1 MNNTLVKKI
10 IINWLLPIVLS
21 LFIAFIIRTL
31 FIESFIINDSNMS
44 PELNKGDL
52 VVVNKFGKI
61 RRNNIIAFYHPQ
73 QKKETNVNQIYLK
86 RCVALPGDTL
96 LIENKRLLVN
106 NIHYPDSN
114 YLYDFRILAFDS
126 LSLKQLKDKYHIIKD
141 FPENPE
147 LNLTLNLMQFVQ
159 LKEDSLIQNIS
170 MKFIDKGLN
179 NPEIYPNSYLYRWNK
194 DQFGPLIIPHKGMKI
209 KLNRKNFTLYKQL
222 IIKHEQAPIEYK
234 NEAFYYHN
242 KLISDYTFKQN
253 YYFVLN
259 DYRDN
264 PEDSRKWGLIPQNYL
279 IGKVRKRLFS
289 F

>member
-1 MNNTLVKKI
+1 
-10 IINWLLPIVLS
+10 
-21 LFIAFIIRTL
+21 
-31 FIESFIINDSNMS
+31 MS